1 MKFQTRKLQNIEQ
14 TNDEKKT
21 DLFIDQAFRLPN
33 DSLNIREFYKNKTIL
48 LTGCTGF
55 VGKVILQKFL

>member
-1 MKFQTRKLQNIEQ
+1 MKFQPRKLQNIKQ

-21 DLFIDQAFRLPN
+21 DYSIDQAFRLPN
-33 DSLNIREFYKNKTIL
+33 NSLNIREFFRNKTIL

-55 VGKVILQKFL
+55 LGKVILQKFL

>member
-1 MKFQTRKLQNIEQ
+1 MKFQPRKLQNIEQ

-21 DLFIDQAFRLPN
+21 DYFIDQAFRLPN
-33 DSLNIREFYKNKTIL
+33 NSLNIREFYKNKTIF